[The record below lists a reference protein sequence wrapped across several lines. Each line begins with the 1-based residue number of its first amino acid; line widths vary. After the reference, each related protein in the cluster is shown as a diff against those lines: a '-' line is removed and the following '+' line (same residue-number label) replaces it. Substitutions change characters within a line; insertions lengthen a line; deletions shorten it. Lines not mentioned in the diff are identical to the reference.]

1 MSKLRQRMIED
12 LRIRNYAAKT
22 IEAYIRCT
30 AQFARYFG
38 ESPDL
43 LGVEH
48 VRDYQVFLVET
59 KKASWAVFNQTVCAL
74 RFLYRVTLRRS
85 DIIEHIPFP
94 KREKRLP
101 VILSTEELTR
111 FFSAVT
117 NLKHRT
123 AVMTMYAA
131 GLRISEALGLWPT
144 DIDSDRMVLR
154 VRQGK
159 GRKDRDVVLSPSLL
173 TAMRDYWIVYRPTK
187 WLFPGKHP
195 DKPLSYAT
203 IQRACARAARKAGI
217 TKTVKTHSMRHY
229 FATHLLEAGADLR
242 TIQLLLGHAY
252 LQTTA
257 VYLHVATNT
266 LQATKRM
273 PDLLELAAKGKT
285 PS

>member
-1 MSKLRQRMIED
+1 MTKLRQRMIED

-22 IEAYIRCT
+22 IDSYVRYAAE
-30 AQFARYFG
+30 FAKYFG
-38 ESPDL
+38 KSPDQ
-43 LGVEH
+43 LGIEH

-74 RFLYRVTLRRS
+74 RFLYRVTLGRS
-85 DIIEHIPFP
+85 EIIEHIPFP
-94 KREKRLP
+94 KQEKKLP

-123 AVMTMYAA
+123 ALMTMYAA
-131 GLRISEALGLWPT
+131 GLRLSETLGLWPS
-144 DIDSDRMVLR
+144 DIDSSRMVVR

-173 TAMRDYWIVYRPTK
+173 TVMRKYWRVYRPTK
-187 WLFPGKHP
+187 WLFPGKCP
-195 DKPLSYAT
+195 DKPLSKTT
-203 IQRACARAARKAGI
+203 IQRACARASRKAGI
-217 TKTVKTHSMRHY
+217 AKAVKTHTMRHC
-229 FATHLLEAGADLR
+229 FATHLLEAGTDLR
-242 TIQLLLGHAY
+242 TIQLLLGHAN

-266 LQATKRM
+266 LQSTKRT
-273 PDLLELAAKGKT
+273 PDLLELATEGKT